1 LHGESFH
8 NGTCDTIRARA
19 WRSGLVAS
27 ATTKDFRL
35 TIDDCRLER
44 NFKLKT
50 HAISGEMG
58 YGDFR
63 LAIDD

>member
-1 LHGESFH
+1 MGERPDA
-8 NGTCDTIRARA
+8 GACVTIRVRA
-19 WRSGLVAS
+19 SRSGLVAS
-27 ATTKDFRL
+27 STTGDFRL

-50 HAISGEMG
+50 HAISGEIG

-63 LAIDD
+63 LAIDE